1 MTHTTAT
8 ATATASA
15 VNPAPGRTSP
25 TAARSISLLICALGG
40 EGGGVLNE
48 WLVDVARRA
57 GYAAQGTSIPG
68 VAQRT
73 GATTYY
79 FETYPVPIAEL
90 GGRMPVFSLNPVPG
104 ALDAVLSSELLETAR
119 CASNGLPSPDR
130 TLVITSSSRT
140 LTNAERGHLGDGRL
154 DSGTLLSLVQ
164 SVSRAHH
171 VLDMQRIAAEHR
183 TVVSAVM
190 LGAIAASG
198 LFPFDREHYVAAI
211 RAGDR
216 GVAESLAGFEAA
228 WRIVAEGRA
237 QAESAQRM
245 VADAMAAAPSALM
258 EEFPPE
264 VRQLAALGLA
274 RVNEYQDAAYGHLY
288 LERLRRV
295 RDAEQAAPGRD
306 ASGTDGFAATREAAR
321 WLALWM
327 AYDDIARV
335 ADLKSRASRHARVRR
350 EARAG
355 DRDLLR
361 FYDHFKPGLPEVA
374 DLLPAALATR
384 LQEAERERMA
394 EGRGPWSF
402 PVKLASHTVGGMLLL
417 RVLAMAKFARRYSSR
432 YAQEQALIDE
442 WLSAVITGLNEDANL
457 GSELAQCGRL
467 LKGYGSTHERGRERL
482 LHVLRHVAPPAFGGA
497 EARAAAITKV
507 RVAALADEGG
517 KAFGQALAAV
527 GAPAPALRAQP
538 IRWMPRAPR

>member
-1 MTHTTAT
+1 MAT
-8 ATATASA
+8 KT
-15 VNPAPGRTSP
+15 
-25 TAARSISLLICALGG
+25 ISLLICALGG

-57 GYAAQGTSIPG
+57 GYSAQGTSVPG

-79 FETYPVPIAEL
+79 FETYPVPVAEL
-90 GGRMPVFSLNPVPG
+90 GGRWPVFSLNPVPG

-140 LTNAERGHLGDGRL
+140 LTNAERSHLGDGRL
-154 DSGTLLSLVQ
+154 DNGTLLSLVQ
-164 SVSRAHH
+164 SASRAHH
-171 VLDMQRIAAEHR
+171 VFDMQRIAAEHR

-198 LFPFDREHYVAAI
+198 LLPFDRQCYVDAI

-216 GVAESLAGFEAA
+216 GVEESLAGFDAA
-228 WRIVAEGRA
+228 WAIVAEGRA
-237 QAESAQRM
+237 QAEATQRII
-245 VADAMAAAPSALM
+245 ADAITAAPSALL
-258 EEFPPE
+258 EAFPQE
-264 VRQLAALGLA
+264 VRQLAALGFA
-274 RVNEYQDAAYGHLY
+274 RVCEYQDAAYGRLY
-288 LERLRRV
+288 LDRLRRV
-295 RDAEQAAPGRD
+295 RDAELAAPRRESAGEN
-306 ASGTDGFAATREAAR
+306 AAQQSGDTLARFDATREVAR

-355 DRDLLR
+355 ESDLLR

-374 DLLPAALATR
+374 DLLPASLATR
-384 LQEAERERMA
+384 LQDAERKRVA

-402 PVKLASHTVGGMLLL
+402 PLKLASHTVGGTLLL
-417 RVLAMAKFARRYSSR
+417 RALALAKYLRRFSSR
-432 YAQEQALIDE
+432 YAQEQALIDT
-442 WLSAVITGLNEDANL
+442 WLSAVVAGLNEDARL
-457 GSELAQCGRL
+457 GRELALCGRL

-482 LHVLRHVAPPAFGGA
+482 LHLLRHVAPPAFGTAAARA
-497 EARAAAITKV
+497 EAIANV
-507 RVAALADEGG
+507 RDAALADEGG
-517 KAFGQALAAV
+517 KAFGQALASV

-538 IRWMPRAPR
+538 VRWMPRPPR

>member
-1 MTHTTAT
+1 MTIS
-8 ATATASA
+8 TASA
-15 VNPAPGRTSP
+15 VYHAPDRTNA
-25 TAARSISLLICALGG
+25 TGARSISLLICALGG

-57 GYAAQGTSIPG
+57 GYAAQGTSVPG

-79 FETYPVPIAEL
+79 FETCPVPIAQL
-90 GGRMPVFSLNPVPG
+90 GGRKPVFSLNPVPG

-140 LTNAERGHLGDGRL
+140 LTNAERDHLGDGRL
-154 DSGTLLSLVQ
+154 DSHALLSLVQ
-164 SVSRAHH
+164 SASRAHH
-171 VLDMQRIAAEHR
+171 VLDMQRIAAGHR
-183 TVVSAVM
+183 TVVSSVM

-198 LFPFDREHYVAAI
+198 LLPFDRQCYVDAI
-211 RAGDR
+211 NAGDR
-216 GVAESLAGFEAA
+216 GVAESLAGFDAA

-237 QAESAQRM
+237 QAEAAQRI
-245 VADAMAAAPSALM
+245 VADAMAAAPSARM
-258 EEFPPE
+258 EDFPHE
-264 VRQLAALGLA
+264 ARQVAALGLA
-274 RVNEYQDAAYGHLY
+274 RVSEYQDAAYGELY

-295 RDAEQAAPGRD
+295 HDAEQAAPGNEACAAD
-306 ASGTDGFAATREAAR
+306 ATREAAR

-355 DRDLLR
+355 KRDLLR

-374 DLLPAALATR
+374 DLVPRPLATR
-384 LQEAERERMA
+384 LQDAERARIA
-394 EGRGPWSF
+394 EGRGPWAF
-402 PVKLASHTVGGMLLL
+402 PLKLASHTVGGMLLL
-417 RVLAMAKFARRYSSR
+417 RLLALAKHVRRFSSR
-432 YAQEQALIDE
+432 YAQEQGLINE
-442 WLSAVITGLNEDANL
+442 WLAAVLAGLQEDVQL
-457 GSELAQCGRL
+457 GRELAQCGRL

-482 LHVLRHVAPPAFGGA
+482 LHVLRQLAPPGFGTAAERA
-497 EARAAAITKV
+497 EAIAKV
-507 RVAALADEGG
+507 RAAALADEGG

-538 IRWMPRAPR
+538 VRWMPRPPRPPRG